1 MLLAPTTGLLYDAQI
16 TIINMSAEIF
26 SQQSFEL
33 KMVRQ
38 NQKHAT
44 GCTILL
50 DQNIARPI
58 TGSWYKKNYVAF
70 VAFQRDLPKG
80 MKVGIALFAAF

>member
-1 MLLAPTTGLLYDAQI
+1 
-16 TIINMSAEIF
+16 MSAEIF
-26 SQQSFEL
+26 LSAKFSTKNGQT
-33 KMVRQ
+33 R
-38 NQKHAT
+38 NNAT

-70 VAFQRDLPKG
+70 VAF
-80 MKVGIALFAAF
+80 